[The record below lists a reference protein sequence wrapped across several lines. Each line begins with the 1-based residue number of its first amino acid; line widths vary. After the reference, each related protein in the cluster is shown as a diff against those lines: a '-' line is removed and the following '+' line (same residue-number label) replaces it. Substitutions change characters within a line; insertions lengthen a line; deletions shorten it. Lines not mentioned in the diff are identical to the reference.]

1 MRIST
6 FAAVGV
12 VLVTLSGCSLLP
24 SVLPDAERPD
34 PSGESTLAGHTFE
47 VVDHYVGVEEVAT
60 AAIETACAEPGETW
74 TQEQADARWRMAELL
89 DASEYPSKLLAVKY
103 YIEEAQH
110 MEEFLIDVVRPPE
123 SAPAA
128 AATCEI
134 DTDRWNEE
142 ITRQKDA
149 CADGTSIC
157 WSRDLTGADV
167 EAPTKALDPSDYI
180 VDATGPIGD
189 DYVGVHELSEAA
201 IEADCAPRTA
211 TWTQEEADRYR
222 DLAELF
228 SRSEYPS
235 ALYAQQNNES
245 LADNYDEFLI
255 DRQRT
260 PESTAAAKTACEFT
274 TEMWTAE
281 VTRQEA
287 ACAPGSTSASACWS
301 RDLQQ

>member
-24 SVLPDAERPD
+24 TLLPDAERPD
-34 PSGESTLAGHTFE
+34 STDGSTVEGHTFE
-47 VVDHYVGVEEVAT
+47 LVDHYVGVEEVAA
-60 AAIETACAEPGETW
+60 AAIETACAAPGDTW
-74 TQEQADARWRMAELL
+74 TQQQADARWRMAELL

-110 MEEFLIDVVRPPE
+110 LEKFLIDVVRPPE
-123 SAPAA
+123 SADAA

-134 DTDRWNEE
+134 DTDRWTEE
-142 ITRQKDA
+142 VTRQKEA
-149 CADGTSIC
+149 CSADTNIC
-157 WSRDLTGADV
+157 WSRDLAGDAVT
-167 EAPTKALDPSDYI
+167 APTKALTPSDYI
-180 VDATGPIGD
+180 VDATGPITD

-201 IEADCAPRTA
+201 IEADCAPRTE

-260 PESTAAAKTACEFT
+260 PESTAAAETACTYT

-287 ACAPGSTSASACWS
+287 ACAPGSTNASACWS